1 MKIIDTHCHP
11 QFPDYDKDQEEMIK
25 RNLDDGV
32 FMIAVG
38 ADLKS
43 SKGAIELA
51 KECKG
56 KIWATIGA
64 HPDEIGDNFNIEG
77 YGKII
82 TKEVVAIGEVG
93 LDYYRTPEE
102 EKRKR
107 QKEIFLQFANLA
119 KENDLPL
126 ILHVRNEKNGKSAHD
141 DMAEL
146 LSGDMQ
152 GVAHSFTGTVDEA
165 RKYLNLGFYL
175 GFNGIITFANQY
187 DEVVRYAPIEQI
199 LLETD
204 APWLSPI
211 PYRGQRNEPMRVR
224 EVVKRVAELKN
235 MELEELVNI
244 CNQNATKLF
253 SIDF

>member
-1 MKIIDTHCHP
+1 MKIIDAHCHP
-11 QFPDYDKDQEEMIK
+11 QFPDYDKDREEMIK
-25 RNLDDGV
+25 RNLNDGV

-43 SKGAIELA
+43 SEEATRLA
-51 KECKG
+51 EEYKD

-64 HPDEIGDNFNIEG
+64 HPNEIGDNFNIED

-107 QKEIFLQFANLA
+107 QKEVFLQFANLA
-119 KENDLPL
+119 KENNLPL
-126 ILHVRNEKNGKSAHD
+126 VLHVRNEKSGKSAHD
-141 DMAEL
+141 DIAEL
-146 LSGDMQ
+146 LSSDVR
-152 GVAHSFTGTVDEA
+152 GVAHSFTGTIDEA

-187 DEVVRYAPIEQI
+187 DEVVRYAPIEQV

-204 APWLSPI
+204 APWLSPV

>member
-11 QFPDYDKDQEEMIK
+11 QFPDYDKDREEMMK

-43 SKGAIELA
+43 SEEAIKLA
-51 KECKG
+51 KKYKD
-56 KIWATIGA
+56 KIWATIGS
-64 HPDEIGDNFNIEG
+64 HPDEIGYDFNIED

-93 LDYYRTPEE
+93 LDYYRTSEE

-126 ILHVRNEKNGKSAHD
+126 VLHVRNEKNGKSVHD
-141 DMAEL
+141 NIAEL
-146 LSGDMQ
+146 LSSDML
-152 GVAHSFTGTVDEA
+152 GVAHSFTGTIDEA

-187 DEVVRYAPIEQI
+187 DGVVKYAPIEQI

-204 APWLSPI
+204 APWLSPV
-211 PYRGQRNEPMRVR
+211 PYRGQRNESMRVR
-224 EVVKRVAELKN
+224 EVAKRVAELKN
-235 MELEELVNI
+235 MELGELVNI

>member
-211 PYRGQRNEPMRVR
+211 PYRGQRNEPMRVK
-224 EVVKRVAELKN
+224 EVAKRVAELKN

-244 CNQNATKLF
+244 CNQNAKKLF
-253 SIDF
+253 NVDF